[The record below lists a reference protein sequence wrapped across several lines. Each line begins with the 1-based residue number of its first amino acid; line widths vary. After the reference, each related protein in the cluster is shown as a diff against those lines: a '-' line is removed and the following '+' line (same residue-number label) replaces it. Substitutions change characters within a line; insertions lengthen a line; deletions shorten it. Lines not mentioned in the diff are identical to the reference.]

1 MAKVFYRYFKGLQAM
16 TSLFNRMKIDNVIT
30 FFGEDEADDINIDF
44 EGIEEALFGS
54 INDDIKLHRVKKHY
68 DHPYVFKVNPY
79 TYRLFVPKSLANI
92 KELEETNINGDDY
105 ITTYKRYHIDG
116 KFKVRDYY
124 SSKFKLDE
132 SGVAV
137 NIPIDYQPTEK
148 KAKRDEL
155 MAQIVKVCP
164 SINLSD
170 YYLECILN
178 HFNITPKNV

>member
-1 MAKVFYRYFKGLQAM
+1 MAKVFYRPFCGLQVM
-16 TSLFNRMKIDNVIT
+16 ISSVGSRKIDNIIT
-30 FFGEDEADDINIDF
+30 FFGEDEADDIDIDF
-44 EGIEEALFGS
+44 DGIDEALFGS
-54 INDDIKLHRVKKHY
+54 IVDDIKLHRVKKHY

-79 TYRLFVPKSLANI
+79 TYRLFVPKSMVKI
-92 KELEETNINGDDY
+92 KELEEISVNGADY

-116 KFKVRDYY
+116 EFKVRGYY

-132 SGVAV
+132 SGVVV
-137 NIPIDYQPTEK
+137 NVPISYEPTEE

-164 SINLSD
+164 SIDLSD
-170 YYLECILN
+170 YYLECILK